1 MILYVVDSKNRA
13 DAIKTFS
20 LAKYFV
26 DSRKLKDKC
35 KVFDKNKDLRNISTI
50 TVPEVA
56 TFAFITSSGSLA
68 GLKLAAK
75 RLKFDPVCSLKSSSV
90 FSFIELAIQAKEENT
105 PKTDDAV
112 IGKEVT

>member
-1 MILYVVDSKNRA
+1 MILYVVDSKNKA
-13 DAIKTFS
+13 DAIKTFG
-20 LAKYFV
+20 LAKYFIN
-26 DSRKLKDKC
+26 SRKLKEKC
-35 KVFDKNKDLRNISTI
+35 EVYDKNRDLRNLSTI

-75 RLKFDPVCSLKSSSV
+75 KLKLDPVCSLKSSSV

-112 IGKEVT
+112 TGKEV